1 MQCFFVI
8 RSYTFWLSSYTFPRT
23 IWSNVSNSD
32 TFLYVLCDSHAN
44 FAKSTI
50 SYKFRSGFNGYGP
63 CWALQRTTDRGLDI
77 LCQISLSIK
86 FPCVLLQVLMR
97 SRLPC
102 QFLDLWD
109 SVLPLVKWPLQ
120 CRHELMKWI
129 QGGVHRSVLHSDGW
143 PQPNDT
149 FWYVLHNP
157 SVYSEQWHFFT
168 CVFWKLRLSSYAF
181 RLAFWRMASANWYVL
196 IRSVQ
201 PFCVFWSLPRF
212 SLHVFRSTIKFLHV
226 LPCISFKH
234 PL

>member
-1 MQCFFVI
+1 MYQIVI
-8 RSYTFWLSSYTFPRT
+8 RSYTFCATVTRILQKVPFS
-23 IWSNVSNSD
+23 I
-32 TFLYVLCDSHAN
+32 N
-44 FAKSTI
+44 FDLDLMVMGPA
-50 SYKFRSGFNGYGP
+50 GPFNE
-63 CWALQRTTDRGLDI
+63 QQTGLDI

-120 CRHELMKWI
+120 CRHELMKRI

-157 SVYSEQWHFFT
+157 SVCPEQWHSFT
-168 CVFWKLRLSSYAF
+168 CVLWKLPLSSYAF
-181 RLAFWRMASANWYVL
+181 CLAFWWMALANRYVL

-201 PFCVFWSLPRF
+201 PFRAFWNLKLFFPTVF
-212 SLHVFRSTIKFLHV
+212 
-226 LPCISFKH
+226 CKH
-234 PL
+234 H

>member
-1 MQCFFVI
+1 MRCFFVI
-8 RSYTFWLSSYTFPRT
+8 RSYTFWLSSYTFSRT
-23 IWSNVSNSD
+23 IRSNVSNSD

-120 CRHELMKWI
+120 CRHELMKRI

-143 PQPNDT
+143 PQPSDA

-157 SVYSEQWHFFT
+157 SVCDEQWHSFT
-168 CVFWKLRLSSYAF
+168 CVLWKLPLSSYAF
-181 RLAFWRMASANWYVL
+181 CLAFWWMALANRYVL

-201 PFCVFWSLPRF
+201 PFRVFWNLTLFFPTCF
-212 SLHVFRSTIKFLHV
+212 CKYH
-226 LPCISFKH
+226 
-234 PL
+234 

>member
-1 MQCFFVI
+1 MRSVKFSCVLPLFLYFVIRSHAFLLSSHTFPLCFAMRCFFVI

-50 SYKFRSGFNGYGP
+50 FYKFRSGFNGYGP

-102 QFLDLWD
+102 QFPDLWD
-109 SVLPLVKWPLQ
+109 SV
-120 CRHELMKWI
+120 
-129 QGGVHRSVLHSDGW
+129 
-143 PQPNDT
+143 
-149 FWYVLHNP
+149 
-157 SVYSEQWHFFT
+157 
-168 CVFWKLRLSSYAF
+168 
-181 RLAFWRMASANWYVL
+181 
-196 IRSVQ
+196 
-201 PFCVFWSLPRF
+201 
-212 SLHVFRSTIKFLHV
+212 
-226 LPCISFKH
+226 
-234 PL
+234 

>member
-8 RSYTFWLSSYTFPRT
+8 RSYTFWLSSYTFSRT
-23 IWSNVSNSD
+23 IRSNVSNSD

-120 CRHELMKWI
+120 CRHELMKRI

-157 SVYSEQWHFFT
+157 SVCSEQWHSFT
-168 CVFWKLRLSSYAF
+168 CMFWKLPLSSYAF
-181 RLAFWRMASANWYVL
+181 CLAFWWMALANRYVL

-201 PFCVFWSLPRF
+201 PFRIFWNLTLFFPTCF
-212 SLHVFRSTIKFLHV
+212 CKYH
-226 LPCISFKH
+226 
-234 PL
+234 